1 MKISNIARLNFVIVA
16 LCVTTLFFASLV
28 GVIPDDRKV
37 TSSMRARLCE
47 TISTQITFLVT
58 AGNWEE
64 VNRHVDTLCD
74 RNEELLSIGI
84 RKSNGTLLAEAGS
97 HARSWEAAVE
107 SKNDGCY
114 VVPVRSETDTWGQI
128 EYHFQPL
135 YSGMNR
141 YISPGLLKLLM
152 LVVPCVAVAGYLF
165 FRRTFRY
172 LDPSRVVPGRVKQ
185 TLDNFVEGVVL
196 LDAKNRIV
204 LANHAFAQHT
214 GSDLLL
220 GQDINSLPW
229 KLPDCNDH
237 SAGEDSTEWVLPWN
251 DPRCHEQPIEQVAV
265 VLRSARDKET
275 VFSANTSPVHNDQG
289 VYQGVMIAFAD
300 VTTLE
305 QKRAELSVALRDLHE
320 SKLEISNQN
329 EELRFLATRD
339 PLTGCINRR
348 TFYDSFQHFWKACE
362 TGKATLNVMMVDIDF
377 FKSINDNHGHSVGDS
392 VLKATGKLLLESTG
406 PDDIVCRYG
415 GEEFAV
421 LVPNVS
427 LDEANLLAERIRV
440 KLGEIQF
447 PGFAVTTSIGVSA
460 HHLGGQDPA
469 EMLDQADKCLYVAKR
484 NGRNQV
490 VRYDT
495 VPEDLVVDQS
505 KASRINLDDPNKPTI
520 PFPAVSALLSALSF
534 RDAQTG
540 AHSTRVANNAAAIAQ
555 ELMGPKDVYVIE
567 IAGLLHDI
575 GKIGVP
581 DAILLKHGKLTD
593 EEWVQM
599 HRHDV
604 IGVEIVQKSF
614 KHDVLTDIIRHHHA
628 WFDGSKSDSAMA
640 GDDIPLG
647 ARILTIAD
655 SFDAMVSDRPYRKGR
670 TTAEALAELE
680 RCSGTQF
687 DPRLVRIFTE
697 IINSRLKQAGS
708 TFIDSGG
715 SDQSVIQLPSEVV
728 VSLGE
733 HLERLIEAVDQEDS
747 EAFLALADRIRMTAE
762 RNNAT
767 SIATAASRAVEVASD
782 APQLDALAQESLS
795 LLHACRSIHTHLAT
809 TC

>member
-1 MKISNIARLNFVIVA
+1 MKISNIVRLNFVIVA

-37 TSSMRARLCE
+37 TSNMRARLCE
-47 TISTQITFLVT
+47 SISTQLTYLVAT
-58 AGNWEE
+58 GDWEQVE
-64 VNRHVDTLCD
+64 RHVDTLCQRSD
-74 RNEELLSIGI
+74 ELLSIGI
-84 RKSNGTLLAEAGS
+84 RKSDGTLLAQAGD
-97 HARSWEAAVE
+97 HTRSWDEAVE
-107 SKNDGCY
+107 SRNDGCY
-114 VVPVRSETDTWGQI
+114 LVPVRSEAETWGQI

-135 YSGMNR
+135 YAGVNR
-141 YISPGLLKLLM
+141 FVSPGLLKLLM
-152 LVVPCVAVAGYLF
+152 LVVPCVAIAGYIF

-185 TLDNFVEGVVL
+185 TLDSFVEGVVL

-204 LANHAFAQHT
+204 LANQAFSQHT
-214 GSDLLL
+214 GSAPLL
-220 GQDINSLPW
+220 GQDINALPW
-229 KLPDCNDH
+229 QAPDSSDGPDGNEQRADF
-237 SAGEDSTEWVLPWN
+237 VLPWN
-251 DPRCHEQPIEQVAV
+251 DPRSHDEPIEQVAV
-265 VLRSARDKET
+265 VLRSTRGKEA
-275 VFSANTSPVHNDQG
+275 VFSANTSPVRNDKG
-289 VYQGVMIAFAD
+289 DYQGVMIAFAD

-305 QKRAELSVALRDLHE
+305 QKRAELSVALQDLHK

-348 TFYDSFQHFWKACE
+348 TFYDSFQNFWKACDAGE
-362 TGKATLNVMMVDIDF
+362 ATLNVMMVDIDF
-377 FKSINDNHGHSVGDS
+377 FKSINDNYGHSVGDD
-392 VLKATGKLLLESTG
+392 VLKATGKLLLESTR

-421 LVPNVS
+421 LVPNID
-427 LDEANLLAERIRV
+427 LEEACALAERIRV

-447 PGFAVTTSIGVSA
+447 PGFKVTTSIGVSA
-460 HHLGGQDPA
+460 HHLGGEDPA
-469 EMLDQADKCLYVAKR
+469 DMLDQADKCLYVAKR

-495 VPEDLVVDQS
+495 VPEDLVVDES
-505 KASRINLDDPNKPTI
+505 KTTRVKLDDPNKPSI

-540 AHSTRVANNAAAIAQ
+540 AHSTRVANHAAAIAQ
-555 ELMGPKDVYVIE
+555 ELLSPKDVYVVE

-581 DAILLKHGKLTD
+581 DAILLKPDKLTD

-604 IGVEIVQKSF
+604 IGVEIVRKSF
-614 KHDVLTDIIRHHHA
+614 KHEELTNIIRHHHA
-628 WFDGSKSDSAMA
+628 WFDGSNSEDGMS
-640 GDDIPLG
+640 GEDIPLG

-670 TTAEALAELE
+670 TTAEALAELD

-687 DPRLVRIFTE
+687 DPQLVRIFSV

-708 TFIDSGG
+708 NLLGFGDS
-715 SDQSVIQLPSEVV
+715 DENAIQLPSEVV

-762 RNNAT
+762 QNNAPA
-767 SIATAASRAVEVASD
+767 IAAASHAVDIACD
-782 APQLDALAQESLS
+782 DPQLDALAQESLN